1 MPDCYLF
8 VGFSNSGNTE
18 SIMRRVEA
26 AVGERAAVE
35 TLLVTDVSSDGSSG
49 LAEAVNRAGE
59 GLGIVFFCPSYGRKR
74 GQVPEPLLQRY
85 LEWLEI
91 ALERPIPAFCVYT
104 GNRTFGKEFCAAE
117 SRVVGLAEYAG
128 VKPPVTLARLD
139 LRGTSKDI
147 EDIASQ
153 L

>member
-1 MPDCYLF
+1 MPDRYLF

-35 TLLVTDVSSDGSSG
+35 TLLVTDVSPNASSD
-49 LAEAVNRAGE
+49 LIEAINRAGE
-59 GLGIVFFCPSYGRKR
+59 GVGVVFFCPSYGRKR

-117 SRVVGLAEYAG
+117 SHVVALAEYAG
-128 VKPPVTLARLD
+128 VQPPVTLARLD